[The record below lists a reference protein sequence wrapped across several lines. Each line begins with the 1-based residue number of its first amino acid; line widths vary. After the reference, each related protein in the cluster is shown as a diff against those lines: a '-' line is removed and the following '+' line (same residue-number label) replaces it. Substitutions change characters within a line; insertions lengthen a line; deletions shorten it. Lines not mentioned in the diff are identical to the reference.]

1 MEESYVVRVS
11 TASSDQEHCHEEAE
25 TNDDC
30 DDSSQDVD
38 NMILCDGDDDLYRT
52 GAKCVE
58 GMQQDSLNEGTSV
71 CNVWQY

>member
-11 TASSDQEHCHEEAE
+11 TASYDQEQCHEEAQA
-25 TNDDC
+25 NHGC

-38 NMILCDGDDDLYRT
+38 MVLCDGDDDLYRT